1 MGGVVCRGGNCCN
14 WPEAVWTG
22 SHIKA
27 ESGGKYRGGAGPRG
41 PHQTTACYAEALGPL
56 GARGAIQHAAEAMV
70 EGMALSQAV
79 EVTQVGC

>member
-1 MGGVVCRGGNCCN
+1 M
-14 WPEAVWTG
+14 
-22 SHIKA
+22 
-27 ESGGKYRGGAGPRG
+27 G
-41 PHQTTACYAEALGPL
+41 PHQTTACYAEALGPR